1 MKYFDK
7 NIIGKKYRIR
17 AETAENKILLLESDN
32 KELKKIIS
40 EQKKSPMLESKPKN
54 DLPIVF
60 LVINQ

>member
-1 MKYFDK
+1 VKYFDK